1 MAEYGAASLPQ
12 QSAQNIS
19 GANQPSMTAASM
31 PQISP
36 KRLTIPQKDL
46 LVFFRQLAVVLQ
58 SGVSLAQGLVL
69 IGENMTNKK
78 FRACIVAIAA
88 RLNAGEDLSFCLKQY
103 PKVFA
108 PITVG
113 LIEAGEVGGILDQ
126 VLERIALLLEE
137 QAKLKGQIIGA
148 LIYPAIVLLLAVTV
162 SLGLLIGIVPKF
174 ELMFSNM
181 GSELPALTKLML
193 TLSEFVTTPG
203 FAIGAPVTIFVG
215 IFLFRG
221 FYASKEGRIAVDTG
235 IFAVPLFGDLI
246 LRSEMAALCDTLST
260 LVTSGIPLVDSL
272 QRCMSASSNQ
282 LIKNTIQLGI
292 QLVREGQELNYAFNQ
307 SKIMP
312 RLVVSMI
319 KIGEETGEL
328 SFMLEKLSDFYKREV
343 ESTVSALTKAME
355 PAIIFVVAGI
365 VGTIVIALYLPMF
378 SMIKAMK
385 GG

>member
-1 MAEYGAASLPQ
+1 MAEYGEASQPQ

-19 GANQPSMTAASM
+19 GVNQPSMAAASM

-36 KRLTIPQKDL
+36 KRLKIPQKDL

-78 FRACIVAIAA
+78 FRACIYAIAA

-174 ELMFSNM
+174 ETMFSNM
-181 GSELPALTKLML
+181 GAELPALTKFML
-193 TLSEFVTTPG
+193 NLSRLVTTPG
-203 FAIGAPVTIFVG
+203 FAIGAPVTIFVC

-235 IFAVPLFGDLI
+235 IFAIPLFGDLI

-272 QRCMSASSNQ
+272 QRCMTASSNQ

-292 QLVREGQELNYAFNQ
+292 QLVREGQELNYSFNQ

-328 SFMLEKLSDFYKREV
+328 SFMLEKLSVFYKREV

-378 SMIKAMK
+378 KMISAMR
-385 GG
+385 G

>member
-1 MAEYGAASLPQ
+1 MAEYGEASQPQ

-19 GANQPSMTAASM
+19 GANQPSMAAASI

-36 KRLTIPQKDL
+36 KRLKIPQKDL

-78 FRACIVAIAA
+78 FRACIYAIAA

-148 LIYPAIVLLLAVTV
+148 LIYPAIVLLLAVSV

-174 ELMFSNM
+174 ETMFSNL
-181 GSELPALTKLML
+181 GSELPALTKFML
-193 TLSEFVTTPG
+193 TLSRLVTTPG
-203 FAIGAPVTIFVG
+203 FAIGAPVTIFVC

-235 IFAVPLFGDLI
+235 IFAIPLFGDLI

-272 QRCMSASSNQ
+272 QRCMTASSNQ

-292 QLVREGQELNYAFNQ
+292 QLVREGQELNYSFNQ

-378 SMIKAMK
+378 SMIGAMR

>member
-1 MAEYGAASLPQ
+1 MAEYGEASQPQ

-19 GANQPSMTAASM
+19 GANQPSMAAASM

-36 KRLTIPQKDL
+36 KRLKIPQKDL

-78 FRACIVAIAA
+78 FRACIYAIAA

-148 LIYPAIVLLLAVTV
+148 LIYPAIVLLLALSV

-174 ELMFSNM
+174 EKMFSNM
-181 GSELPALTKLML
+181 GSELPALTKFML
-193 TLSEFVTTPG
+193 NLSEFVTTPG
-203 FAIGAPVTIFVG
+203 FAIGAPVTIFVS

-272 QRCMSASSNQ
+272 ERCMNASSNQ

-292 QLVREGQELNYAFNQ
+292 QLVREGQELNYALNQ

-328 SFMLEKLSDFYKREV
+328 SFMLEKLSVFYKREV

>member
-1 MAEYGAASLPQ
+1 MAEYGEASLPQ

-19 GANQPSMTAASM
+19 GANQPSMAAASI

-36 KRLTIPQKDL
+36 KRLKIPQKDL

-78 FRACIVAIAA
+78 FRACIYAIAA

-148 LIYPAIVLLLAVTV
+148 LIYPAIVLLLAVSV

-181 GSELPALTKLML
+181 GSELPALTKFML
-193 TLSEFVTTPG
+193 TLSQLVTTPG
-203 FAIGAPVTIFVG
+203 FAIGAPVTIFVC

-246 LRSEMAALCDTLST
+246 LRSEMAAMCDTLST
-260 LVTSGIPLVDSL
+260 LVTSGIPLVESL
-272 QRCMSASSNQ
+272 ERCKKASSNQ

-292 QLVREGQELNYAFNQ
+292 QLVREGQELNYSFNQ

-365 VGTIVIALYLPMF
+365 VGTIVVALYLPMF
-378 SMIKAMK
+378 GMIGAMQ